1 MIRSSRSAWE
11 SKHINKTDTHKTY
24 PKDWG
29 LHQHRVNS
37 VCFCWVC
44 RGWVGGHL
52 SPILSI
58 ETIIL
63 PIFSVSFLFG
73 PMLVFSLSFHKS
85 CMRCDLGR
93 FDLVSPVFCL
103 MLFLAAPLKLEQRRK
118 GCFHKFI
125 RTVEKSSTKQVF

>member
-1 MIRSSRSAWE
+1 M
-11 SKHINKTDTHKTY
+11 
-24 PKDWG
+24 G
-29 LHQHRVNS
+29 
-37 VCFCWVC
+37 
-44 RGWVGGHL
+44 GGHL

-93 FDLVSPVFCL
+93 FNLVSPVFCL
-103 MLFLAAPLKLEQRRK
+103 MLFLASPVKLEQRRK
-118 GCFHKFI
+118 GRFHKFI
-125 RTVEKSSTKQVF
+125 RKLEKSSKKPDFYRFGGPLETQEWIATDINRYTLCIEFYMGAYFFHCWAICSFIFPT